1 MIEQLSLYLSSQT
14 QLRLSDPK
22 VAARVF
28 SGAMV
33 HYLLVQRVLHGD
45 AVTPFDR
52 DRMIDGLI
60 DIITSQAHRS
70 DEPTAESA

>member
-1 MIEQLSLYLSSQT
+1 PHRRAAHVAPADSEPSHRKIPAPPP
-14 QLRLSDPK
+14 SDP
-22 VAARVF
+22 
-28 SGAMV
+28 MV

-60 DIITSQAHRS
+60 DIITSQAHRR